1 MTGWVSCPTC
11 YPNIQ
16 YSHVSKVSAAYSKQV
31 SSLLGAGGQFISQK
45 YLQVIFILKASLL
58 DLQCLSYLLQK
69 QTVAKRELANNWFT
83 SVPLVR
89 CTDVPLFYK
98 SYFRVEN
105 GKAFISFSL
114 WGQILFF
121 FFFFFSHKYSSFF
134 HAQSPCL
141 FFFFLIHQYHCMSP
155 HLTPALPVISCDLF
169 LERTNISTKS

>member
-1 MTGWVSCPTC
+1 M
-11 YPNIQ
+11 
-16 YSHVSKVSAAYSKQV
+16 

-121 FFFFFSHKYSSFF
+121 FFFFSPISIQVSFMLSLL
-134 HAQSPCL
+134 A